1 MDVRDYT
8 LQPNTELQGGRY
20 RVLRTL
26 GCGGFGITYLAEQ
39 VLAERK
45 VCIKEFFPKEYYNRD
60 EDSRSISLGSQGSAE
75 VMGRYKD
82 KFIKEAKTI
91 ARLDHSSIIHIH
103 DVFEENNT
111 CYYVM
116 EYIEGES
123 LSDIVKRRGALTEAD
138 SVRYIRE
145 AASALEYIHERKI
158 NHLDVKPGN
167 IMVRRDDNRAI
178 LIDFGLSK
186 HYDNAG
192 EQTSSTPVGIS
203 HGFAPIEQYKQGGV
217 SSFSPTTDIYALGA
231 TLYYLVTGSV
241 PPSATDVGEE
251 GLPTLPKHLS
261 SSLCKAI
268 EVSMSYWRKDRPQ
281 TIKAFVALLD
291 GGAPKRAVVDNST
304 VISAAASDDEKTK
317 IVPPQPTPQPKIERP
332 KPKTQIELAPKP
344 NRSRWWV
351 WLLGLLLIGG
361 CAWFIFGDNKE
372 ESANDKYADM
382 IAQGLGRD
390 GEYRIGDYYNRN
402 GKQGVVFEVTTA
414 DGCHGKIVS
423 LNEAELP
430 WCTEEQEGKGIAL
443 GLTDERDGK
452 VNTDKVMQRSDSDQ
466 YPAFVWC
473 CNKGA
478 DWYLPAKDELVA
490 IFNNQSAINSTL
502 AEYNAEQ
509 IEGWYWS
516 STEYEDGPE
525 FCAWLVIMGYGRT
538 LSRNLNFSFY
548 VRAVSAF

>member
-1 MDVRDYT
+1 MDVRDYS
-8 LQPNTELQGGRY
+8 LQPNTELQSGRY

-91 ARLDHSSIIHIH
+91 ARLDHPSIIHIH
-103 DVFEENNT
+103 NVFEENNT

-123 LSDIVKRRGALTEAD
+123 LSDIVKRRGALTETDA
-138 SVRYIRE
+138 VRYIRE
-145 AASALEYIHERKI
+145 VAAALEYIHERKI

-261 SSLCKAI
+261 SSLCKVI

-291 GGAPKRAVVDNST
+291 GCGASTMAVADEST
-304 VISAAASDDEKTK
+304 VISTAASDDEKTK
-317 IVPPQPTPQPKIERP
+317 IVTPQPTPQPKIERP
-332 KPKTQIELAPKP
+332 KSKTPIEPKSKHK
-344 NRSRWWV
+344 RSRWWL
-351 WLLGLLLIGG
+351 WLLILLLIGG
-361 CAWFIFGDNKE
+361 GAWFIFGDNKGKKTE
-372 ESANDKYADM
+372 KVVLPETSTTYNV
-382 IAQGLGRD
+382 
-390 GEYRIGDYYNRN
+390 GDYYNEN
-402 GKQGVVFEVTTA
+402 GKQGVVFEVW
-414 DGCHGKIVS
+414 DKGRHGKIVS
-423 LNEAELP
+423 LDETILQ
-430 WCTEEQEGKGIAL
+430 WCTEEQDDKEIVL
-443 GLTDERDGK
+443 GLTDESDGK
-452 VNTDKVMQRSDSDQ
+452 ANTDNVMQRGDSDQ

-473 CNKGA
+473 RNKGE
-478 DWYLPAKDELVA
+478 DWYLPAINELKT
-490 IFNNQSAINSTL
+490 ISNNKSAINSTL
-502 AEYNAEQ
+502 AEYGTGLNDY
-509 IEGWYWS
+509 WHWS
-516 STEYEDGPE
+516 STEYDE
-525 FCAWLVIMGYGRT
+525 FCAWYVGMDSGGTDRDLKYYDY
-538 LSRNLNFSFY
+538 Y

>member
-1 MDVRDYT
+1 MDVRDYS
-8 LQPNTELQGGRY
+8 LQPNTELQSGRY

-91 ARLDHSSIIHIH
+91 ARLDHPSIIHIH
-103 DVFEENNT
+103 NVFEENNT

-123 LSDIVKRRGALTEAD
+123 LSDIVKRRGALTETDA
-138 SVRYIRE
+138 VRYIRE
-145 AASALEYIHERKI
+145 VAAALEYIHERKI

-261 SSLCKAI
+261 SSLCKVI

-291 GGAPKRAVVDNST
+291 GCGASTMAVADEST
-304 VISAAASDDEKTK
+304 VISTAASDDEKTK
-317 IVPPQPTPQPKIERP
+317 IVTPQPTPQPKIERP
-332 KPKTQIELAPKP
+332 KSKTPIEPKSKHK
-344 NRSRWWV
+344 RSRWWL
-351 WLLGLLLIGG
+351 WLLILLLIGG
-361 CAWFIFGDNKE
+361 GAWFIFGDNKGKKTE
-372 ESANDKYADM
+372 KVVLPETSTTYNV
-382 IAQGLGRD
+382 
-390 GEYRIGDYYNRN
+390 GDYYNEN
-402 GKQGVVFEVTTA
+402 GKQGVVFEVW
-414 DGCHGKIVS
+414 DKGRHGKIVS
-423 LNEAELP
+423 LDETILQ
-430 WCTEEQEGKGIAL
+430 WCTEEQDDKEIVL
-443 GLTDERDGK
+443 GLTDESDGK
-452 VNTDKVMQRSDSDQ
+452 ANTDNVMQRGDSDQ

-473 CNKGA
+473 RNKGE
-478 DWYLPAKDELVA
+478 DWYLPAINELKT
-490 IFNNQSAINSTL
+490 ISNNKSAINSTL
-502 AEYNAEQ
+502 AEYGTGLNDY
-509 IEGWYWS
+509 WHWS
-516 STEYEDGPE
+516 STEYDE
-525 FCAWLVIMGYGRT
+525 FCAWRVLMGNGGTDDGNKSYYY
-538 LSRNLNFSFY
+538 Y

>member
-20 RVLRTL
+20 RIIRSL

-91 ARLDHSSIIHIH
+91 AHLDHPSIIHIH

-116 EYIEGES
+116 DYIEGES
-123 LSDIVKRRGALTEAD
+123 LSDIVKRRGALTETDA
-138 SVRYIRE
+138 VRYIRE
-145 AASALEYIHERKI
+145 VASALEYIHERKI

-241 PPSATDVGEE
+241 PPSATDVGED
-251 GLPTLPKHLS
+251 GLPALPKHLS

-268 EVSMSYWRKDRPQ
+268 EISMSYWRKDRPQ

-291 GGAPKRAVVDNST
+291 GCGASKIAVADEST
-304 VISAAASDDEKTK
+304 VISTAASDDEKTK
-317 IVPPQPTPQPKIERP
+317 IVTPQPTPQPKIERP
-332 KPKTQIELAPKP
+332 KSKTPIEPKSKPK
-344 NRSRWWV
+344 RSRWWV

-361 CAWFIFGDNKE
+361 VTWYTNSGNTESEALPEENVENVTLPETSAPYNVGD
-372 ESANDKYADM
+372 
-382 IAQGLGRD
+382 L
-390 GEYRIGDYYNRN
+390 YNEN
-402 GKQGVVFEVTTA
+402 GKQGVVFEVS
-414 DGCHGKIVS
+414 DGGRHGKIVS
-423 LNEAELP
+423 LDEAEAV
-430 WCTEEQEGKGIAL
+430 WDSRMEW
-443 GLTDERDGK
+443 
-452 VNTDKVMQRSDSDQ
+452 SDSER
-466 YPAFVWC
+466 
-473 CNKGA
+473 K
-478 DWYLPAKDELVA
+478 
-490 IFNNQSAINSTL
+490 L
-502 AEYNAEQ
+502 A
-509 IEGWYWS
+509 YWS
-516 STEYEDGPE
+516 K
-525 FCAWLVIMGYGRT
+525 LVHKIG
-538 LSRNLNFSFY
+538 
-548 VRAVSAF
+548 AID

>member
-1 MDVRDYT
+1 MDVRDYS
-8 LQPNTELQGGRY
+8 LQPNTELQSGRY

-91 ARLDHSSIIHIH
+91 ARLDHPSIIHIH
-103 DVFEENNT
+103 NVFEENNT

-123 LSDIVKRRGALTEAD
+123 LSDIVKRRGALTETDA
-138 SVRYIRE
+138 VRYIRE
-145 AASALEYIHERKI
+145 VAAALEYIHERKI

-261 SSLCKAI
+261 SSLCKVI

-291 GGAPKRAVVDNST
+291 GCGASTMAVADEST
-304 VISAAASDDEKTK
+304 VISTAASDDEKTK
-317 IVPPQPTPQPKIERP
+317 IVTPQPTPQPKIERP
-332 KPKTQIELAPKP
+332 KSKTPIEPKSKHK
-344 NRSRWWV
+344 RSRWWL
-351 WLLGLLLIGG
+351 WLLILLLIGG
-361 CAWFIFGDNKE
+361 GAWFIFGDNKGKKTE
-372 ESANDKYADM
+372 KVVLPETSTTYNV
-382 IAQGLGRD
+382 
-390 GEYRIGDYYNRN
+390 GDYYNEN
-402 GKQGVVFEVTTA
+402 GKQGVVFEVW
-414 DGCHGKIVS
+414 DKGRHGKIVS
-423 LNEAELP
+423 LDETILQ
-430 WCTEEQEGKGIAL
+430 WCTEEQDDKEIVL
-443 GLTDERDGK
+443 GLTDESDGK
-452 VNTDKVMQRSDSDQ
+452 ANTDNVMQRGDSDQ

-473 CNKGA
+473 RNKGE
-478 DWYLPAKDELVA
+478 DWYLPAINELKT
-490 IFNNQSAINSTL
+490 ISNNKSAINSTL
-502 AEYNAEQ
+502 AEYGTGLNDY
-509 IEGWYWS
+509 WHWS
-516 STEYEDGPE
+516 STEYDE
-525 FCAWLVIMGYGRT
+525 FCAWLVNLGNGDTYDGYKY
-538 LSRNLNFSFY
+538 LNYY